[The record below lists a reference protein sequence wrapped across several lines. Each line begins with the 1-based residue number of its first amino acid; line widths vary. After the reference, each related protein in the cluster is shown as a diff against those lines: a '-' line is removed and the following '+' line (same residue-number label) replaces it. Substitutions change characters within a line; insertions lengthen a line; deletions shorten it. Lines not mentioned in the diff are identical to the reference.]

1 MTPYQAR
8 PYNTWAI
15 VSICF
20 GASTIIG
27 TWCFGGIVAIVTGHI
42 ARNQIK
48 KSGEA
53 GGTLALV
60 GLIAGYVSIVLFF
73 LVILA
78 YVAFFVF
85 FFAFAASHPQ
95 VSPTPSAAP

>member
-1 MTPYQAR
+1 MTAHWVR

-15 VSICF
+15 VSVCF

-27 TWCFGGIVAIVTGHI
+27 TWCFGGIIAIVT
-42 ARNQIK
+42 RT
-48 KSGEA
+48 GEA

-60 GLIAGYVSIVLFF
+60 GLIAGYVSIGLFF
-73 LVILA
+73 LFILV

-85 FFAFAASHPQ
+85 FFTYAATHAT
-95 VSPTPSAAP
+95 PTPSPSPVVSG